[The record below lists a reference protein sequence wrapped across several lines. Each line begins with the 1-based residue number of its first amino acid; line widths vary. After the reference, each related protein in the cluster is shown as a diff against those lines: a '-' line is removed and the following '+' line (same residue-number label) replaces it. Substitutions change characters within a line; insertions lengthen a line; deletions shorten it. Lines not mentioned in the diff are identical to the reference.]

1 MTVPEW
7 RDLPDRDGYWEHRD
21 LEGNRE
27 LAIVTWS
34 FGWKLQASF
43 DAGPYPKCPHMFP
56 GSWRYLGATTEQMR
70 ASMSAIYSVEGVPA

>member
-27 LAIVTWS
+27 LATVFWS
-34 FGWKLQASF
+34 FARNLQASF
-43 DAGPYPKCPHMFP
+43 DGDSHPKYVFMFP
-56 GSWRYLGATTEQMR
+56 GSWRYLGATTGQMR
-70 ASMSAIYSVEGVPA
+70 AAMSAIYSVEGVPA